1 MKKPALWL
9 GAVVCDAAPTSPCTI
24 VARPLLVSVAPPIG
38 PTSTPKL
45 AAAPMSTGPGP
56 VQLTGWSP
64 AITVNDAVPVISV
77 AGSVAVIVI
86 GPPTANPVANP
97 LKPITL
103 LMLAIVETSGVV
115 VQVTDVVR
123 ICVGPAVNVPVAINC
138 CVSPT

>member
-1 MKKPALWL
+1 
-9 GAVVCDAAPTSPCTI
+9 
-24 VARPLLVSVAPPIG
+24 
-38 PTSTPKL
+38 
-45 AAAPMSTGPGP
+45 MSTGPGP
-56 VQLTGWSP
+56 VQLTGVP

-77 AGSVAVIVI
+77 DGSVAVIVI

-97 LKPITL
+97 LKPVTL